1 VFAEAKKYDP
11 TSSSDTTNNE
21 PVDQAKS
28 LQRKFDQMRK
38 FNDSIPLKLL
48 KAREST
54 MAFFRPVL
62 QEAGLTEQQ
71 WRVIRAL
78 NEYEELESKQLA
90 ELCCILSPSL
100 TGIINRLETQ
110 GHLKRRK
117 STEDQR
123 RVLISLTDQAKELF
137 KELSPRLEGRYA
149 NLTSQLSQEKLEQL
163 NELLSEIINL
173 DPWAIVK

>member
-1 VFAEAKKYDP
+1 MFAEAKKYD
-11 TSSSDTTNNE
+11 TATASETLE
-21 PVDQAKS
+21 QQADQAKS

-54 MAFFRPVL
+54 MAFFRPIL

-100 TGIINRLETQ
+100 TGIINRLESQ

-123 RVLISLTDQAKELF
+123 RVLISLTDQAKQLF
-137 KELSPRLEGRYA
+137 KELSPRLEGRYGD
-149 NLTSQLSQEKLEQL
+149 LTNQISKEKLQQL
-163 NELLSEIINL
+163 NELLSEIIHL
-173 DPWAIVK
+173 EP

>member
-1 VFAEAKKYDP
+1 MFAEPKKYD
-11 TSSSDTTNNE
+11 TATAARTQE
-21 PVDQAKS
+21 HEADQAKS

-48 KAREST
+48 KARETT
-54 MAFFRPVL
+54 MSFFRPIL

-100 TGIINRLETQ
+100 TGIINRLESQ

-123 RVLISLTDQAKELF
+123 RVLISLTDQAKALF
-137 KELSPRLEGRYA
+137 RELSPRLEGRYA
-149 NLTSQLSQEKLEQL
+149 HLTSQLSQEKIQQL
-163 NELLSEIINL
+163 NELLTEIIDL
-173 DPWAIVK
+173 EP